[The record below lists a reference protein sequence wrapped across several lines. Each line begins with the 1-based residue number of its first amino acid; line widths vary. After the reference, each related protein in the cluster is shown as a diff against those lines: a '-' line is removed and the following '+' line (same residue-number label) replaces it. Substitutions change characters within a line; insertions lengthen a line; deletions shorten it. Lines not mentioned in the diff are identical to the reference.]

1 MIYDYLEVPDF
12 LSSDATIRKRSED
25 IVEQMRTSPK
35 LKVDTGGFGGGGN
48 AKIRKRRKARDKAT
62 KLDMSTLLII
72 TTSFLYYYMW
82 CSGTTV
88 IMHYNYPGVM
98 NWYRTLRVI

>member
-48 AKIRKRRKARDKAT
+48 AKNKKKKKGKR
-62 KLDMSTLLII
+62 
-72 TTSFLYYYMW
+72 
-82 CSGTTV
+82 
-88 IMHYNYPGVM
+88 
-98 NWYRTLRVI
+98 